1 MPFTRRTY
9 YLLLALIGLIG
20 YLNSFANAFIWDDEL
35 LIVGNGYI
43 RSFSNIFKI
52 FTTDIFHWITDS
64 NFYRPLFS
72 LSLMLDFSIWK
83 LNPFGYHL
91 TNLALHILNACLLFY
106 LVNLLT
112 SRLRVAF
119 IASLFFLVHPVH
131 TQAVTYISGRADPL
145 ACFFLLSAVLFFVKA
160 SRIKNN
166 PENILYPLVALC
178 FVFALLS
185 KEIALVLP
193 LLILSYDYC
202 FGNIFKNIKVHLI
215 FLSMA
220 LLYITFR
227 NKFFPFSSAGMLPFN
242 LAIRLINLP
251 KVVLFYLSLLIFP
264 WNLRIERSFP
274 ISESFDLSVLLSFLL
289 LVIIFIGIFR
299 TRHKKIVLFSSL
311 WFFISLLALT
321 NIVLPLNAFVSE
333 HWLYLASLGFFI
345 VLALTL
351 DKLLSQDILIAKVKL
366 SSRFNLVLLVIVLTT
381 LALLTIAR
389 NFEWR
394 NSIILFESTL
404 KSEDNPK
411 DPHIVR
417 VHFNLGCAY
426 LKEGFFDKAIGE
438 FKEALNRLPFPRSW
452 RVEYQIGIAYLNKG
466 SYPEAE
472 EHFLKAVEANPEH
485 ISTYSYLIYLY
496 KKTGNLKKASD
507 IRQRALKVK
516 PLYPRDQLLQ
526 EILHQEIKR

>member
-1 MPFTRRTY
+1 MSFNRRTY
-9 YLLLALIGLIG
+9 YLLLALIGLIV
-20 YLNSFANAFIWDDEL
+20 YLNSFSNSFVWDDEL
-35 LIVGNGYI
+35 LVVGNGYI
-43 RSFSNIFKI
+43 RSFSNIVKI
-52 FTTDIFHWITDS
+52 FTTDIYHWFSYS

-72 LSLMLDFSIWK
+72 LSFMFDYRIWQ

-91 TNLALHILNACLLFY
+91 TNLILHILNTCLFFY

-112 SRLRVAF
+112 SKTRVSF

-193 LLILSYDYC
+193 LILISYDFC

-215 FLSMA
+215 FLSIA

-227 NKFFPFSSAGMLPFN
+227 NKFFPFSSEGMLPLG
-242 LAIRLINLP
+242 LALRLINLP
-251 KVVLFYLSLLIFP
+251 KAIIFYLLLLIFP

-311 WFFISLLALT
+311 WFSLNLLPLT
-321 NIVLPLNAFVSE
+321 NIILPLNAFVSE
-333 HWLYLASLGFFI
+333 HWLYTASMGFFI
-345 VLALTL
+345 ILALGC
-351 DKLLSQDILIAKVKL
+351 DKLLSEGISISKLKL
-366 SSRFNLVLLVIVLTT
+366 SSRFSLVLFIIILTT
-381 LALLTIAR
+381 LSLLTISR

-404 KSEDNPK
+404 KSTDNK
-411 DPHIVR
+411 ADPRNIR
-417 VHFNLGCAY
+417 VHFNLGHAY
-426 LKEGFFDKAIGE
+426 LKEGLLDKAIAE
-438 FKEALNRLPFPRSW
+438 FNKALKGLSFSGSW
-452 RVEYQIGIAYLNKG
+452 RVEYQLGIAYFNKA
-466 SYPEAE
+466 SYKEAE
-472 EHFLKAVEANPEH
+472 EHFLKAIEANPDYVSAYH
-485 ISTYSYLIYLY
+485 YLIHLY
-496 KKTGNLKKASD
+496 QKVGQIAKAH
-507 IRQRALKVK
+507 QVYQKALQIKSA
-516 PLYPRDQLLQ
+516 YPHDQILIKILSQ
-526 EILHQEIKR
+526 DEI